1 MARPKPEI
9 IASSNVSDWLSVDV
23 LKADHLY
30 TVLYQGQ
37 AINIRQRYWSAQ
49 GETIKYLKTTYAS
62 LANAENLAKKLNKDF
77 LTEDFTVKE
86 VI

>member
-9 IASSNVSDWLSVDV
+9 IISSNVTDLMTVDV

-30 TVLYQGQ
+30 TVLYNNQ

-49 GETIKYLKTTYAS
+49 GETIKYLKTTYAN
-62 LANAENLAKKLNKDF
+62 LASAENLAIKLNKDF
-77 LTEDFTVKE
+77 VTDKFTVKE

>member
-9 IASSNVSDWLSVDV
+9 IISSNITDWQSVDI

-62 LANAENLAKKLNKDF
+62 RASAENLCTKLNTQFYTDK
-77 LTEDFTVKE
+77 FTVKE
-86 VI
+86 II